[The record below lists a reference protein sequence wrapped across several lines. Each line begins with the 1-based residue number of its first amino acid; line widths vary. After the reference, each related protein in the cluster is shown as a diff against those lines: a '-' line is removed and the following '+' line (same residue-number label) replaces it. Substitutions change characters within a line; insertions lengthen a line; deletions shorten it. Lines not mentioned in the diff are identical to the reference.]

1 MMEESATACVS
12 GDFSQALEKAKEAD
26 KKEKAL
32 CKQRER
38 YGLVDQINLD
48 LTYAV
53 CFNLANCYHQNG
65 MKKEA
70 LREYGAIVKN
80 KQYPQAGR
88 LRANMG
94 NIYYEQREY
103 PEAIKN
109 YRMALDQVCLAH

>member
-1 MMEESATACVS
+1 
-12 GDFSQALEKAKEAD
+12 
-26 KKEKAL
+26 
-32 CKQRER
+32 
-38 YGLVDQINLD
+38 INLD

-109 YRMALDQVCLAH
+109 YRMALDQVPNTGKEVRFKIIRNIGTAFVRM